1 MEQTASQLVI
11 QELLSKIQKKE
22 IQVGDKLPSE
32 RELSGKLNISRSRV
46 REAMSALNMMGM
58 IKINPKGRTVYQSFQ
73 LSGFINTL
81 SVLFMME
88 PDFDHQLKDYR
99 LCIEKE
105 SVRLAAQSC
114 DTQELVKIVSQMQIC
129 TNKKTAEKLDVA
141 FHLEL
146 AKCSKNL
153 LLVQSTHAIL
163 SLIEHSVAANR
174 SVIEKRNPSLK
185 QLLEEHQAILKAVVE
200 CDAALA
206 VSLIEKHLKVEKEGV
221 LE

>member
-1 MEQTASQLVI
+1 MEQTASKLVI
-11 QELLSKIQKKE
+11 QELLKKIQNKE

-32 RELSGKLNISRSRV
+32 RELSSLLKLSRSSV

-58 IKINPKGRTVYQSFQ
+58 IKINPKGRTVLQSFQ
-73 LSGFINTL
+73 ITGFINTL
-81 SVLFMME
+81 STLFMTE
-88 PDFDHQLKDYR
+88 PDFDRQLKDYR

-105 SVRLAAQSC
+105 SVRLAAQNNEI
-114 DTQELVKIVSQMQIC
+114 QELVKIVDQMQSC

-163 SLIEHSVAANR
+163 SLIEHSVADNR

-185 QLLEEHQAILKAVVE
+185 QLLQEHQAILKAVVD
-200 CDAALA
+200 CDETLA
-206 VSLIEKHLKVEKEGV
+206 VSLIEKHLKVEKVGE
-221 LE
+221 L